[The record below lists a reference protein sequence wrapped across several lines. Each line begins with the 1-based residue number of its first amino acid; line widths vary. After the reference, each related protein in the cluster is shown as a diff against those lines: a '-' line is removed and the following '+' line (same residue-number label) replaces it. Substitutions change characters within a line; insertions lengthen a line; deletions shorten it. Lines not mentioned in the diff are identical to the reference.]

1 MWLGASPAEPR
12 SSGIGLLLPRGS
24 GFFHRPLR
32 RLRRHLPTSGEE
44 EPLSFGNEMV
54 DLRRR
59 QVVVVLVVE
68 PHHGRVLA
76 GAKALDLLVAEDT
89 VGGDLLRRA
98 HSDRRLQVIH
108 HLVRAAQHAA
118 EVRAHVETVLADRL
132 EVKERVEGRHALDVA
147 WVELQRLSDLAH
159 RLGRQVAELFLG
171 QVERRHHRGARLR
184 VFRRQLPYFFQDAW
198 RESRHRSQSPST
210 ASAVP
215 MIATMSATMWL
226 SAIRS
231 SACRLTN
238 EAERNLTRRGLCVPS
253 LTT

>member
-1 MWLGASPAEPR
+1 MNGEDALS
-12 SSGIGLLLPRGS
+12 RGNQVVD
-24 GFFHRPLR
+24 FR
-32 RLRRHLPTSGEE
+32 RG
-44 EPLSFGNEMV
+44 
-54 DLRRR
+54 
-59 QVVVVLVVE
+59 QIVVVLMVQA
-68 PHHGRVLA
+68 HHGRVLA
-76 GAKALDLLVAEDT
+76 GAEALDLLVAEES

-98 HSDRRLQVIH
+98 HSDRRLQMVR

-147 WVELQRLSDLAH
+147 WVELQGLSDLAH
-159 RLGRQVAELFLG
+159 RLRRQVAELFLG

-184 VFRRQLPYFFQDAW
+184 ILGRQLLYLFQDVC

-226 SAIRS
+226 SAICS
-231 SACRLTN
+231 SACKLTN
-238 EAERNLTRRGLCVPS
+238 EAERNFTRRGLCVPS
-253 LTT
+253 LPTQPPLSPPPHPTP